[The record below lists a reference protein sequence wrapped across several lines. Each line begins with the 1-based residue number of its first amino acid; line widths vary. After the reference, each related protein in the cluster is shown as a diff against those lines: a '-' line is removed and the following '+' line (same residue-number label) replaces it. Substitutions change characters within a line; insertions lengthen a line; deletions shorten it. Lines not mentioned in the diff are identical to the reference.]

1 MATAAQAAALGLE
14 HWKVTMLGD
23 GGVGK
28 TALAVQFTQKQ
39 FIETYD
45 PTIEDSYRKQVLA
58 DGKMSFLEIID
69 TAGQEDYSTLR
80 EQWIREGQGFI
91 LVYSVTNQTSFQ
103 NVDRFRKTMIS
114 LHPEIPVFLIIGNKA
129 DDAYRREVSAEQ
141 GLTYARRHNCE
152 FFEASAKSG
161 QNVEK
166 LFSEVVRQLRANNR
180 SPQPLT
186 PNSTTSTSGR
196 GSSRTSASGYTA
208 HSSTVGTAT
217 PLTVP
222 SSGSLG
228 HQQTPRGYPAASG
241 AGGLGAP
248 RSPPPPSSVGKMSA
262 PPALGPGMS
271 ASGSTRNRGGS
282 TSRSEPAAYP
292 IPGRDVRS
300 PTAAGGMPMSPP
312 APKKGA
318 SSAPAPAV
326 RGGTRLQ
333 VNTSFITGNAAKS
346 FFFKTGSAG
355 GARGKQKEK
364 EKEEEKSKGGCV
376 VM

>member
-1 MATAAQAAALGLE
+1 MAASGME

-45 PTIEDSYRKQVLA
+45 PTIEDSYRKQVFV

-103 NVDRFRKTMIS
+103 NIDRFRKTMIS
-114 LHPEIPVFLIIGNKA
+114 LHAELPVFLIIGNKA
-129 DDAYRREVSAEQ
+129 DDPYRREVSAEQ

-152 FFEASAKSG
+152 FFEASAKTG

-166 LFSEVVRQLRANNR
+166 LFGEVVRQLRANAR
-180 SPQPLT
+180 SAPQPLT
-186 PNSTTSTSGR
+186 PNSTTSTNGR
-196 GSSRTSASGYTA
+196 GSSRTSASGYTG
-208 HSSTVGTAT
+208 SGTAT

-222 SSGSLG
+222 SSGSLAHTAG
-228 HQQTPRGYPAASG
+228 RPSRGPFGTMGDSPNAGGNAFSASHAPPGRPGPNVVPGKPGSGSSSSAVGNSYTSAPRGTGTGRGLGSNGRG
-241 AGGLGAP
+241 AGDGAA
-248 RSPPPPSSVGKMSA
+248 G
-262 PPALGPGMS
+262 
-271 ASGSTRNRGGS
+271 
-282 TSRSEPAAYP
+282 Y
-292 IPGRDVRS
+292 PGRDPRG
-300 PTAAGGMPMSPP
+300 AGPPGSGGGGGGGAGMSRPQINTGVS
-312 APKKGA
+312 G
-318 SSAPAPAV
+318 SGSGYGNGSGSAV
-326 RGGTRLQ
+326 
-333 VNTSFITGNAAKS
+333 
-346 FFFKTGSAG
+346 GSAG
-355 GARGKQKEK
+355 AKGKYKPQKK
-364 EKEEEKSKGGCV
+364 GKDKDKGGCV